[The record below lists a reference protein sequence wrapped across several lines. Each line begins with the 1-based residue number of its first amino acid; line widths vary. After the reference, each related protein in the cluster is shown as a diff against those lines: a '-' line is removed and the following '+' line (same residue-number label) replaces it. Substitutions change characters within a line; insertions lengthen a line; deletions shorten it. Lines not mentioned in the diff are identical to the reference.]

1 MLQRLSIPLA
11 HVKADKIS
19 EHLLNEIRQ
28 IIYSLYQ
35 AKEITKKVYN
45 NIMHSIKLKYNIDT
59 IFLNS
64 GNSSTSDP
72 QRLLVNIIVKINLK
86 SSDEDVALTNLSIYY
101 K

>member
-19 EHLLNEIRQ
+19 ENLLNEIRQ

-86 SSDEDVALTNLSIYY
+86 SSDEDVALTNLSIY
-101 K
+101 